1 MFELQRIYHTG
12 MAVADIAAAQ
22 ASIGRALNLEWA
34 PVRSFEP
41 LPFWTPEE
49 GTHEVFVHAT
59 YSRQGPH
66 HLELVQGTGAFYD
79 PDRAPESRHI
89 GVWVDDL
96 PAEAERLLRLGWQTV
111 AAGAAPDDGF
121 GLIAYLRPP
130 IPGLLVEL
138 VSVGLKPVIDEWIA
152 S

>member
-1 MFELQRIYHTG
+1 MFDLKRIFHTG
-12 MAVADIAAAQ
+12 MSVADITAAQ
-22 ASIGRALNLEWA
+22 TSIGRALNLEWS

-41 LPFWTPEE
+41 LPFWTPED
-49 GTHEVFVHAT
+49 GTHEIIVHAC

-66 HLELVQGTGAFYD
+66 HLELVQGMGAFYD
-79 PDRAPESRHI
+79 PDREPDSRHM

-96 PAEAERLLRLGWQTV
+96 PNEAERLLKLGWQTV

-138 VSVGLKPVIDEWIA
+138 VSTDLKPVFDEWIA
-152 S
+152 G